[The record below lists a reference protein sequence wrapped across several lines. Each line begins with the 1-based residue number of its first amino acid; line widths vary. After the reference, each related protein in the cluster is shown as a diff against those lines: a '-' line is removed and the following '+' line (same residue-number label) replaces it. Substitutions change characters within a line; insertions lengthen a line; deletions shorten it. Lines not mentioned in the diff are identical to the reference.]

1 MTDEKKPP
9 TGEEEFDWDA
19 ALSEWEKSSF
29 EPEVAKDKETQRP
42 AVLEATP
49 SAPIYKPPPLKV
61 PNLAVPGTTD
71 KEDAT
76 KVGTIPKV
84 LRQGGKP
91 PAVPP
96 RPSHGGLGQLFGK
109 NDDPKGPPQPL
120 PVPNN
125 RLAPPAAGRP
135 MNVAKP
141 SAAGTAGLPPARKEQ
156 ATLSSEADDAL
167 LDAMLDEKHPPSEH
181 PSIVTSAD
189 VPKLSSL
196 LPEEPLKRPGQRPNP
211 EEDVPEGA
219 MFDPFVDPESK
230 RAEKRDAAPTAP
242 PPPISRSRLEAGT
255 PGAKAPPAAPSARVI
270 PRPPP
275 SVPRAAPSA
284 PKLGAPSVPSSAKTK
299 VAPPAPSSSGSELG
313 KTAEGETSEEGANAP
328 PPLLHPS
335 QRVHDPDSVTST
347 MDVKE
352 MDLSTALEQLDK
364 LDSFDEDKDV
374 VRPLSDQLEVVGEG
388 EDAVVGQGEA
398 SLSDEEATAIAETEG
413 LGEEPAGDLPRLGD
427 EEEEETHV
435 RQQLSSLPPV
445 PSLPGELD
453 EERPAAAWLATESK
467 TEAMDH
473 RATWLEEEARAL
485 EDRAARAR
493 GLLVASELRA
503 MLDQREAALVLAREA
518 IDTWPQ
524 VALAHRQ
531 VRGLFEN
538 RDPKMLSD
546 AIAAAAAVMS
556 TPAASLHE
564 ALYAADVARIAGD
577 DVALR
582 ARIHDAAQ
590 IAPHEI
596 RVVTLQ
602 AALALSNGDIASAAL
617 RPGESA
623 PEELTSATADATA
636 MRGAAGSS
644 SATPLASPILALR
657 RARAALA
664 RGEMGAASEAIGE
677 LAALPDLEAAATWLS
692 TAFASNDAST
702 RSRAATA
709 LKPLLEENG
718 REGSDPKGAARSL
731 AARGLEQSSAEVV
744 HAALEHESAFTAG
757 ERLLLRLLAG
767 DDAELVREEI
777 ARVAETNASSS
788 ALLAAAASLAS
799 QGKEHRAGNA
809 ASRRGIELGHLLGH
823 GSDLEPIEPAVT
835 ARAEDTPAEMR
846 MLKLDIARRRARW
859 GDVSAA
865 LSEWGQEGAFERA
878 IAAGLVAERAGDR
891 ERATASYR
899 AAYEAYPKSDVAL
912 RPLCTLDPSVDLAA
926 ELENIASELG
936 TSPKAALLRIE
947 AALRAST
954 LDDATK
960 KDRLDRA
967 HEAAP
972 DLPIASFLAERY
984 ARRLGSV
991 DDVLK
996 YVRARRA
1003 ATKDPIESAID
1014 AIREALLVVD
1024 TDPSLAATRLDE
1036 AHHARPE
1043 DFALREL
1050 YERLSVDSSGKPAA
1064 QTLTDRGAWR
1074 EKRAES
1080 APEDTKAALL
1090 LEAAY
1095 DYERTGDS
1103 AAALRAATAA
1113 KSARPIGI
1121 EASILER
1128 AEIRSGSVARLAD
1141 DLLSRARAATD
1152 PTSRR
1157 EAYERLADLD
1167 ATARNDLASALLW
1180 HKTIL
1185 EDFPLHKP
1193 SLRYV
1198 EHALVSEGR
1207 DDELEP
1213 IAQNIARALS
1223 GAEGGEASAHA
1234 SLSTR
1239 LMMRAGN
1246 WDGTREMAELA
1257 RSQPEV
1263 ALWALRLV
1271 NAHARAHNDHQTD
1284 LDTTLVLL
1292 DRATRPVEIVTLLLR
1307 AADAALRLGKK
1318 DLAKEMLERA
1328 TATDP
1333 GDVSAW
1339 EKLAGVRRQ
1348 LFDAA
1353 GAAEAFE
1360 SVARTSVVKNRQL
1373 EAWYDAAIVWL
1384 DTVKDVGR
1392 GVGALE
1398 QIVNVDVNYRDVFT
1412 RLSSIYA
1419 AGGNRAELAALLE
1432 RRVGTVNDPSER
1444 IGLEVERG
1452 RVLAEAGDV
1461 AGARQAFEAALEREP
1476 DNTAALTAHA
1486 DLCAKMA
1493 DWSAAEQAWVRLAR
1507 LLATPEEQRAIYSKL
1522 GELYGQHAVNLS
1534 RAETAF
1540 KEVLK
1545 RAPDDIGA
1553 MERLID
1559 VYRRAN
1565 DAANALN
1572 MQQQLISRAIDP
1584 ADRRR
1589 RLIELSSIYE
1599 TTSHDMRKAEQ
1610 SLETARR
1617 EYPTDVAV
1625 LRALAEFYTRHR
1637 QMPAVHILL
1646 DRAAAEA
1653 RRSFAAGR
1661 FMPPLFEV
1669 MAAVYDIR
1677 GKKDA
1682 SRTVLATLA
1691 SLNGEPAQIQGAE
1704 ARAGDPRLDEVL
1716 APEVLTPALRALL
1729 ARAGDALD
1737 GVFPLDPRAVQ
1748 AQPLPPTAGPVFNI
1762 AHTIAG
1768 GMQIPGLQVF
1778 VSRQIGPTC
1787 IPVGSAPPAIVLG
1800 EQLMNA
1806 PNPLARTFLIV
1817 RALKLVQAHASALLR
1832 VPPNDLPLLIAAWL
1846 QVFNPSWVPQ
1856 GLNPAALA
1864 DAVRRVQAV
1873 LPRRHDPDVGL
1884 IALEVAGSLGNQAGL
1899 LGPGALA
1906 WADRTGLLAVGDMSA
1921 ALDGIAWVM
1930 GMPHGAPKGAA
1941 ERAAW
1946 IARTPEAKE
1955 LFIYS
1960 VSDSYAEARMR
1971 AGLGR

>member
-1 MTDEKKPP
+1 MTDEKKPE
-9 TGEEEFDWDA
+9 GEEFDWDA
-19 ALSEWEKSSF
+19 ALSEWEKTSF

-42 AVLEATP
+42 AVLEVTP
-49 SAPIYKPPPLKV
+49 SAPIYKPPPLKI
-61 PNLAVPGTTD
+61 PNLAVPGSD
-71 KEDAT
+71 KEDKT

-109 NDDPKGPPQPL
+109 NDEPKGPPQPL
-120 PVPNN
+120 PVPNT

-135 MNVAKP
+135 ANVARPPAP
-141 SAAGTAGLPPARKEQ
+141 STSGLPPIRKEQ
-156 ATLSSEADDAL
+156 ATLSNETDDAL

-181 PSIVTSAD
+181 PSIVTSAEL
-189 VPKLSSL
+189 PKLSSL
-196 LPEEPLKRPGQRPNP
+196 IPEEPLKRPAPP
-211 EEDVPEGA
+211 PDEEIPEGA
-219 MFDPFVDPESK
+219 MFDPFVDPEAR
-230 RAEKRDAAPTAP
+230 RAEKRDATPTAP
-242 PPPISRSRLEAGT
+242 PPPVSRSRLE
-255 PGAKAPPAAPSARVI
+255 GAKPANVPPAAPSAKAI

-275 SVPRAAPSA
+275 SVPRAAPSVPRA
-284 PKLGAPSVPSSAKTK
+284 APSAPGAAKPVAPPLPSSKSK
-299 VAPPAPSSSGSELG
+299 IAPPAPPSSASDLD
-313 KTAEGETSEEGANAP
+313 TTVEGEASSEAP
-328 PPLLHPS
+328 APGLPLLHPS
-335 QRVHDPDSVTST
+335 ERVHDPDSVTST
-347 MDVKE
+347 IDVKDV
-352 MDLSTALEQLDK
+352 DLSTALEQLDN
-364 LDSFDEDKDV
+364 LDGFEEKDEI
-374 VRPLSDQLEVVGEG
+374 RPLSEDLEVLGEG
-388 EDAVVGQGEA
+388 DASAAPEA
-398 SLSDEEATAIAETEG
+398 
-413 LGEEPAGDLPRLGD
+413 GEEGAAQERSAADLPNLAD
-427 EEEEETHV
+427 EEEEEDEET
-435 RQQLSSLPPV
+435 RAIPRSQLASLPPV
-445 PSLPGELD
+445 PSLPGDLD
-453 EERPAAAWLATESK
+453 EERPASAWLASESK

-493 GLLVASELRA
+493 GLLIASELRA

-531 VRGLFEN
+531 LRGLFEA
-538 RDPKMLSD
+538 RDPKILSD
-546 AIAAAAAVMS
+546 AISAAAAVMS
-556 TPAASLHE
+556 TPASSLHE
-564 ALYAADVARIAGD
+564 ALYAADVARISGD
-577 DVALR
+577 DAALR
-582 ARIHDAAQ
+582 ARIEDAVRV
-590 IAPHEI
+590 APNDI
-596 RVVTLQ
+596 RVVTLR
-602 AALALSNGDIASAAL
+602 AALALSKSDLTNPALRLGENAPEEIASATA
-617 RPGESA
+617 E
-623 PEELTSATADATA
+623 ATAIRGVADSTGASPLTA
-636 MRGAAGSS
+636 
-644 SATPLASPILALR
+644 PILALR

-664 RGEMGAASEAIGE
+664 RGELGAASEAIGE
-677 LAALPDLEAAATWLS
+677 LAAVPDLEAAATWLA
-692 TAFASNDAST
+692 TAFAANDAAT
-702 RSRAATA
+702 RTRVATA
-709 LKPLLEENG
+709 LKPLLDDEG
-718 REGSDPKGAARSL
+718 REGADPKGAARAL
-731 AARGLEQSSAEVV
+731 ATRGLEQSSAEVV
-744 HAALEHESAFTAG
+744 HAALEHASAFTPG
-757 ERLLLRLLAG
+757 ERLLLRLLSG
-767 DDAELVREEI
+767 DDAERVRGEI
-777 ARVAETNASSS
+777 ARVAEESSES
-788 ALLAAAASLAS
+788 HALLSAAASIAA
-799 QGKEHRAGNA
+799 QGKDHRAGNA
-809 ASRRGIELGHLLGH
+809 ASKRGLELGHLLGH
-823 GSDLEPIEPAVT
+823 GTDLEPIEPAVD
-835 ARAEDTPAEMR
+835 ARSEDSPAEMR

-859 GDVSAA
+859 SDVSAA

-878 IAAGLVAERAGDR
+878 LAAALVAERAGDK
-891 ERATASYR
+891 ERAAKSYR
-899 AAYEAYPKSDVAL
+899 AAYEAYPASDVAL
-912 RPLCTLDPSVDLAA
+912 RPLCTIDPSEDLAA
-926 ELENIASELG
+926 ELENIATVLG
-936 TSPKAALLRIE
+936 TSSKAALLRIE
-947 AALRAST
+947 AALRAAS

-960 KDRLDRA
+960 KDRFDRA

-972 DLPIASFLAERY
+972 DLPIASFLGERY

-1024 TDPSLAATRLDE
+1024 TDPALAATRLDE

-1050 YERLSVDSSGKPAA
+1050 YERLSVDSSGKPAGA
-1064 QTLTDRGAWR
+1064 QALTDRGAWR

-1080 APEDTKAALL
+1080 APDDTKAALL

-1095 DYERTGDS
+1095 DYERTGDV
-1103 AAALRAATAA
+1103 AGALRTASAA
-1113 KSARPIGI
+1113 KSARAIGI
-1121 EASILER
+1121 ESRILER
-1128 AEIRSGSVARLAD
+1128 AELRSGSVARLAD
-1141 DLLSRARAATD
+1141 ELLNRARGAQD
-1152 PTSRR
+1152 PTARR
-1157 EAYERLADLD
+1157 EAYERLAELD

-1185 EDFPLHKP
+1185 DDFPLHKP

-1198 EHALVSEGR
+1198 EQALIGEGR

-1213 IAQNIARALS
+1213 FAQNIARALS
-1223 GAEGGEASAHA
+1223 GSEGGEASAHA

-1239 LMMRAGN
+1239 LKMRAAD

-1257 RSQPEV
+1257 RSQPEPS
-1263 ALWALRLV
+1263 LWSLRLV
-1271 NAHARAHNDHQTD
+1271 NAHARAHGDHQID
-1284 LDTTLVLL
+1284 LDTTLILL
-1292 DRATRPVEIVTLLLR
+1292 DRATRPMEIVTLLLR
-1307 AADAALRLGKK
+1307 AADAALRLGKN
-1318 DLAKEMLERA
+1318 DVAKEMLERA
-1328 TATDP
+1328 TSTDP

-1339 EKLAGVRRQ
+1339 EKLAGVRRRS
-1348 LFDAA
+1348 FDAA

-1360 SVARTSVVKNRQL
+1360 SVARTSVVSNRQL
-1373 EAWYDAAIVWL
+1373 EAWYEAAIVWL
-1384 DTVKDVGR
+1384 ETVKDVAR

-1398 QIVNVDVNYRDVFT
+1398 QIANVDVNYRDVFT
-1412 RLSSIYA
+1412 RLSSLYA
-1419 AGGNRAELAALLE
+1419 AGGNRAELASLLE
-1432 RRVGTVNDPSER
+1432 RRVSTVNDPSER
-1444 IGLEVERG
+1444 ILLEVERG
-1452 RVLAEAGDV
+1452 RILAEAGDV

-1493 DWSAAEQAWVRLAR
+1493 DWNAAEQAWVRLAR
-1507 LLATPEEQRAIYSKL
+1507 LLATPEEQRAIYSRL
-1522 GELYGQHAVNLS
+1522 GELYSQHAVNLS

-1545 RAPDDIGA
+1545 RAPDDIAA
-1553 MERLID
+1553 MESLIG

-1610 SLETARR
+1610 ALETARR

-1653 RRSFAAGR
+1653 RRSFTAGR
-1661 FMPPLFEV
+1661 FMPALFEV

-1682 SRTVLATLA
+1682 SHSVLATLA
-1691 SLNGEPAQIQGAE
+1691 ALNGEPPQIQGAE
-1704 ARAGDPRLDEVL
+1704 SRAGDPRLDEVL

-1737 GVFPLDPRAVQ
+1737 AVFPLDPRAVQ
-1748 AQPLPPTAGPVFNI
+1748 AQPLPPNAGPIFNI
-1762 AHTIAG
+1762 AHTIAS
-1768 GMQIPGLQVF
+1768 GMQIPGLQVY

-1884 IALEVAGSLGNQAGL
+1884 IALEVAGSLGNQAGA

-1930 GMPHGAPKGAA
+1930 GMPNGAPKGAA
-1941 ERAAW
+1941 ERGAW